1 MTNSNVGGMEN
12 LIKWRL
18 VVAEWVKRKH
28 VEVYL
33 YLTEV
38 IRARAFQSILGEDK
52 TEKERGT
59 VNIVGS
65 LMTWNTWCSDTQDGV
80 VTGTLVGQQLAFK
93 QQTHW

>member
-1 MTNSNVGGMEN
+1 MEN

-28 VEVYL
+28 AEVDF
-33 YLTEV
+33 YLTKV
-38 IRARAFQSILGEDK
+38 RRARAFQPILGEDK

-65 LMTWNTWCSDTQDGV
+65 LKTWNSRCSDTQDGV
-80 VTGTLVGQQLAFK
+80 VTGPLVGQQLSFK